1 MTTRAKTLIGTVAW
15 IAFAITAHTSPLAAP
30 WTEVLLVFAA
40 LVLAPLAF
48 DLVTERRDA
57 GKIARSMRWISYGQL
72 PAAALLA
79 FACGL
84 KPGLWALLAAI
95 PWAAVTALSAAVGFG
110 RMLRDAWSRPIDR
123 LSADVGMIY
132 LLIGGV
138 WALADRGGLRPM
150 RLDSEIVALTAVH
163 FHFAGFLLPIFTG
176 LALRQM
182 PDSRFAARAAVGVAL
197 GVPAVA
203 LGITVTQLGAS
214 PAIEAAAGCALALS
228 AMAVAILHVRWAWDN
243 QTAATGSR
251 ILLGISGASL
261 FFAMALSV
269 AYASRAFVSFLPW
282 LGLPQMRAIH
292 GTLNAIGFALCGAL
306 GWRGMDLRPSPVRRR

>member
-1 MTTRAKTLIGTVAW
+1 MTTRAKTLIGVVAW
-15 IAFAITAHTSPLAAP
+15 IAFAITAHTSPLAAS
-30 WTEVLLVFAA
+30 WTEVLLTFAA
-40 LVLAPLAF
+40 LILSPLAF
-48 DLVTERRDA
+48 DLVTERRDS
-57 GKIARSMRWISYGQL
+57 GKIAQSMLWIGYGQL
-72 PAAALLA
+72 PAAGLLA
-79 FACGL
+79 LACGM
-84 KPGLWALLAAI
+84 KPGLWALLATI
-95 PWAAVTALSAAVGFG
+95 PWAAVTALSAVVGFG

-150 RLDSEIVALTAVH
+150 RLDAEIVALTAVH

-176 LALRQM
+176 LVLRQM

-203 LGITVTQLGAS
+203 LGITATQLGAS

-228 AMAVAILHVRWAWDN
+228 AMAIAVLHVRWALDN
-243 QTAATGSR
+243 QPAAMSSR
-251 ILLGISGASL
+251 ILLGLSGAAL

-269 AYASRAFVSFLPW
+269 AYASRAFISLLPW
-282 LGLPQMRAIH
+282 LGMPQMRALH
-292 GTLNAIGFALCGAL
+292 GTLNAIGFGLCGAL
-306 GWRGMDLRPSPVRRR
+306 GWRGMEARPSTAHRR